1 MAKPIKAP
9 ESLRSAL
16 NRDANKRAFE
26 IKKTL
31 PKSSKNPTMHSY
43 RANNFSNFLAMKE
56 KGKKHPE
63 LMNKAFP
70 GSVDKLKKAS
80 HVYGGVRYQ
89 SAGGKVSKAYKAC
102 GATVITGRG

>member
-1 MAKPIKAP
+1 MGNTIKKP
-9 ESLRSAL
+9 ESLKSAL
-16 NRDANKRAFE
+16 NRDANKRAKE
-26 IKKTL
+26 IRKTL
-31 PKSSKNPTMHSY
+31 SKSSENSLRHSY
-43 RANNFSNFLAMKE
+43 RADKFSNFLASKE

-70 GSVDKLKKAS
+70 GSVDNLKKTS

-102 GATVITGRG
+102 GANIITGR